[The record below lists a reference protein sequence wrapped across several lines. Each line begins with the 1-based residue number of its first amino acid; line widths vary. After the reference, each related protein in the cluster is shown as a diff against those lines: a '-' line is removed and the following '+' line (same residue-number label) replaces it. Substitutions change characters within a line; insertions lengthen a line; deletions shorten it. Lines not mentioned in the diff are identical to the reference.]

1 MRKGRQGIAMAI
13 IYIVIGGIVGS
24 VLGHLLTPVWAPLGR
39 SLLTLGS
46 LPGSTWSINLGVVG
60 IQVGGWIDVNVVG
73 VIGLIVGLF
82 WYRRGA

>member
-1 MRKGRQGIAMAI
+1 MGLAI

-24 VLGHLLTPVWAPLGR
+24 VLGHLLAPAWAPLGK
-39 SLLTLGS
+39 SLLTVGA
-46 LPGSTWSINLGVVG
+46 LPGTTWSINLGVVG
-60 IQVGGWIDVNVVG
+60 IQFGGWLELNLLG